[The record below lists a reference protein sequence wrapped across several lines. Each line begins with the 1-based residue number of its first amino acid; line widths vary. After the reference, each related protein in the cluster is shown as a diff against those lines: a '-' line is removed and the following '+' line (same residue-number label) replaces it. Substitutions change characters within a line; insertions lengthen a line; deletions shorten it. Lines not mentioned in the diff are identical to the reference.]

1 METVAFEHE
10 NRFKTIIES
19 LPTGIVMVNK
29 AGFVILCN
37 GEMEKMFGYNPGE
50 LKGSP
55 IERLV
60 PMGSRQYHPQHRDSF
75 MQNPTKRQMGAGR
88 DLSGLCKDGKE
99 IPVEIGL
106 NHIVIDNSS
115 YAIAS
120 IVDITERKIIETRLK
135 HAYDELQQKNQEM
148 EQFVYTVSHDLKS
161 PLVTSSSFIEFIKE
175 DIKNGNMDD
184 VADSIDRLEKA
195 HKRMQELINDLLQ
208 LSRAGRMELNLS
220 DVSMN
225 DILNEILENFSNR
238 FADRKID
245 VQVPV
250 ELPKVIGD
258 RRRLYQVMEN
268 LITNALKYGTDNPSP
283 LIQILTKDGPTE
295 MLVGV
300 KDNGPGIAPAYHR
313 KIFGLFQRL
322 DNSKEGTGVGL
333 AIVQRIMQL
342 HGGRAWVESRENE
355 GATFWLAFPK
365 FFTERGVFDATKS

>member
-29 AGFVILCN
+29 SGFVVLCN
-37 GEMEKMFGYNPGE
+37 GEMEKMFGYSPGE

-60 PMGSRQYHPQHRDSF
+60 PMGARQHHPQHREGF
-75 MQNPTKRQMGAGR
+75 MQSPTKRQMGAGR

-106 NHIVIDNSS
+106 NHIVIDNNS

-175 DIKNGNMDD
+175 DIKSGNMED
-184 VADSIDRLEKA
+184 VHDSIDRLEKA

-225 DILNEILENFSNR
+225 DIINEILENFS
-238 FADRKID
+238 DRLKDRNIE
-245 VQVPV
+245 VQIPTD
-250 ELPKVIGD
+250 LPKVIGD
-258 RRRLYQVMEN
+258 RRRLYQVLEN
-268 LITNALKYGTDNPSP
+268 LVTNALKYGTSSP
-283 LIQILTKDGPTE
+283 HPQIQILTKDAPTE

-322 DNSKEGTGVGL
+322 DNSQEGTGVGL

-342 HGGRAWVESRENE
+342 HGGRTWVESRENE

-365 FFTERGVFDATKS
+365 FFTEQGAFDAAKL